1 MQEMTMRAE
10 MPEFTVPT
18 RLRSTLEV
26 LTVMMLLPV
35 GGIIGSLTGFVPA
48 AAIMSVLLPLIAAA
62 VFLRREGLAW
72 RSLVFG
78 KQLSVVAVLGFA
90 LLALAGGLGLEMLA
104 GTVMR
109 AMGLPEAD
117 ITVFSQLVEGN
128 LYMFLWMLIPVVWG
142 SAAIGEEL
150 LVRGF
155 MQHRLTGMTGPLT
168 GAFLQALIFG
178 LAHFYQG
185 ITGIVTTFTIGLAF
199 GLVYLRSRNLLPLI
213 LAHGLI
219 DTFAM
224 TALYLGHPELL
235 SL

>member
-10 MPEFTVPT
+10 MPEFPVPT
-18 RLRSTLEV
+18 RLRGALEV
-26 LTVMMLLPV
+26 LTVVLLLPV
-35 GGIIGSLTGFVPA
+35 GGIVGGLTGFVPA
-48 AAIMSVLLPLIAAA
+48 AAIMSVLLPLIAATL
-62 VFLRREGLAW
+62 FLRREGLAW
-72 RSLVFG
+72 RELVFG
-78 KQLSVVAVLGFA
+78 RRLSFLAIFGFT
-90 LLALAGGLGLEMLA
+90 LLALAGGLGLEMVA
-104 GTVMR
+104 GLSMH
-109 AMGLPEAD
+109 ALGLPEAD
-117 ITVFSQLVEGN
+117 ISAFSRLVEGN
-128 LYMFLWMLIPVVWG
+128 LGMYLWMLIPVAWG

-155 MQHRLTGMTGPLT
+155 MQHRLTGMTGPLL

-185 ITGIVTTFTIGLAF
+185 ITGIVTTFAIGFAF

-213 LAHGLI
+213 VAHGLI

-235 SL
+235 SF